1 MKPTNKLRHVWREVS
16 DGSRTRTVLAL
27 QQYWEDDLTPIRDDE
42 SYAPESNKSEWR
54 DVKIDV
60 FN

>member
-1 MKPTNKLRHVWREVS
+1 MKPTNKLRHVWRDVG
-16 DGSRTRTVLAL
+16 DGSYTRKVLAL
-27 QQYWEDDLTPIRDDE
+27 QQYWEDDSSPIRNDE
-42 SYAPESNKSEWR
+42 SYALESNKSEWR